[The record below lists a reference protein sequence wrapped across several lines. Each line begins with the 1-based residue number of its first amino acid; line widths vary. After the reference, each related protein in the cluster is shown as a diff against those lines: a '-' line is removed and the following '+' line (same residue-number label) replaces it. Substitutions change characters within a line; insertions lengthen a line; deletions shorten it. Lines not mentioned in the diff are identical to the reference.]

1 MSTVKIRETKLL
13 FGVGLSRTKF
23 AGLFPPF
30 QRSGKLK
37 FTASIQQSWGVWACL
52 AAPLAPAFSIAEDI
66 RHAFPEEAG
75 SRSTVY
81 FLTSSIVEGSRASVS
96 FATFGLS

>member
-1 MSTVKIRETKLL
+1 MEVYGFHPAILECL
-13 FGVGLSRTKF
+13 GLPCR
-23 AGLFPPF
+23 ALH
-30 QRSGKLK
+30 
-37 FTASIQQSWGVWACL
+37 
-52 AAPLAPAFSIAEDI
+52 LAPAFSIAEDI